1 MSRALDAE
9 ILAAIS
15 GGVVKP
21 FFTVDLLFPVGSVA
35 YAGASVESGPLYLW
49 TGVGTATIEG
59 KSYVGTGQFLELSA
73 FEETTEIAAR
83 NATVTLSGI
92 PSDLLALALS
102 TPYQGHKCLIKFG
115 VFGDDESVLKEDGAY
130 LLKED
135 NGQIELESSGQNSSR
150 SIVFN
155 GYMDQMTIAEGP
167 ETSQIAMTV
176 ESRLIDLDRVRL
188 RRYTSE
194 DQKSRFPGDLAFD
207 FVNDLQDK
215 EIFWGRR

>member
-1 MSRALDAE
+1 MSRALDGRM
-9 ILAAIS
+9 LAAIS
-15 GGVVKP
+15 EGVVTP
-21 FFTVDLLFPVGSVA
+21 FFTVDLLFPTGSVD
-35 YAGASVESGPLYLW
+35 YGGSTVTSGPLYLW
-49 TGVGTATIEG
+49 TGHGTVEIEG
-59 KSYVGTGQFLELSA
+59 KSYIGTGQFLELSA

-102 TPYQGHKCLIKFG
+102 TPYQGHKCLIQFG
-115 VFGDDESVLKEDGAY
+115 VFTQGDVLKEDGSY
-130 LLKED
+130 VLKED
-135 NGQIELESSGQNSSR
+135 NGHLTLESTDKSR